1 MKWSVDMVDKTP
13 EELQAEWWLETIN
26 AVAFRKKLNS
36 ETDEFRYRILSAL
49 LANEIKDLREQRF
62 L

>member
-1 MKWSVDMVDKTP
+1 MVDKTP
-13 EELQAEWWLETIN
+13 EELQAELWLQTIN
-26 AVAFRKKLNS
+26 AVAFRKNLNS

-49 LANEIKDLREQRF
+49 LANEIKDLREQQF

>member
-1 MKWSVDMVDKTP
+1 MRWSVDMVDKTP
-13 EELQAEWWLETIN
+13 EELQAELWLQTIN
-26 AVAFRKKLNS
+26 AVAFRKNLNS

-49 LANEIKDLREQRF
+49 LANEIKDLREQQF